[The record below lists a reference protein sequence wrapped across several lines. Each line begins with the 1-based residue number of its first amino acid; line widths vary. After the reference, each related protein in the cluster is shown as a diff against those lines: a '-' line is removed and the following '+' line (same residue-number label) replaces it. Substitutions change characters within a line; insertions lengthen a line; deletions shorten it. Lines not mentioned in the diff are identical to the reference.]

1 LESEPLPTY
10 IQYHS
15 PHGATRLYRFYISL
29 KLQRRRPG
37 IEIIPVAFT
46 DRYVV
51 ALRITVYGADFIAS
65 QGGRKMDPLLITKE
79 HLKKKNKLLVGE
91 MAESQT
97 TLSRYNHVVGEVCE
111 KHLQVII
118 HKEQNERNEDYKL
131 MENHLNQCIYD
142 ILRSDIT

>member
-1 LESEPLPTY
+1 
-10 IQYHS
+10 
-15 PHGATRLYRFYISL
+15 
-29 KLQRRRPG
+29 
-37 IEIIPVAFT
+37 
-46 DRYVV
+46 
-51 ALRITVYGADFIAS
+51 
-65 QGGRKMDPLLITKE
+65 MDPLLITKE

-111 KHLQVII
+111 KHLQIII
-118 HKEQNERNEDYKL
+118 HKEQNERNKDNKL